1 MVQAVQGY
9 ERGWIMP
16 VATMDLEER
25 VRTSLDLP
33 QELRERIRQA
43 VQQGIAKSQNALIV
57 QAVEEYLAQPFDR
70 LRTPLEQDWIDA
82 QFAEMEHDEG
92 YQALNRQIEA
102 EFARSDGEV
111 QKWQNLS
118 SAG

>member
-9 ERGWIMP
+9 ERGGIMP
-16 VATMDLEER
+16 VATTDLEER

-57 QAVEEYLAQPFDR
+57 QAVEEYLAQ
-70 LRTPLEQDWIDA
+70 LERGWIDA
-82 QFAEMEHDEG
+82 QFAEMEHDES
-92 YQALNRQIEA
+92 YQALNRQIEG
-102 EFARSDGEV
+102 EFARSDWEAFTTVAV
-111 QKWQNLS
+111 QGGRLGGQR
-118 SAG
+118 

>member
-1 MVQAVQGY
+1 
-9 ERGWIMP
+9 MP
-16 VATMDLEER
+16 VVTTDLEER

-57 QAVEEYLAQPFDR
+57 QAVEEYLAQ
-70 LRTPLEQDWIDA
+70 LERDWIDA

-92 YQALNRQIEA
+92 YQALNCQIEA
-102 EFARSDGEV
+102 EFARSDWEALQTVEG
-111 QKWQNLS
+111 QR
-118 SAG
+118 